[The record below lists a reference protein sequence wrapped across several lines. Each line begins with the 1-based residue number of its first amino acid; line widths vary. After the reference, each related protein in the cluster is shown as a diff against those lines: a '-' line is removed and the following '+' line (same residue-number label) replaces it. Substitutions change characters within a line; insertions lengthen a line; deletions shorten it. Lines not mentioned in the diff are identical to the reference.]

1 MADQNIKVKV
11 KAEWANI
18 NELMAELDAALA
30 TRKTKSGKPLP
41 KSKEVLARESEVRS
55 KYQTMGTKV
64 AAGISPKEMSQ
75 DFTDFFLSFK
85 ELILSLLTATQSAK
99 DEVSKLNQEVH
110 ALQTTKNV
118 KELEL
123 TRTLKKGV
131 LDESGVLTSTK
142 KARQD
147 AMRDLAISNRSGGRG
162 QFYTTTDITKLD
174 RIMNELLSRAQ
185 KIEGDTKATS
195 EQKTEA
201 TDLRTDASRI
211 ADAITMLNNFDKTL
225 NQDFKNLTTEITK
238 LNSLISTKQQEA
250 FNKYENLPTPET
262 DLEVQ
267 GLGSSIMK
275 TETAVDEEVQEDIE
289 KTRKATQELNEE
301 REKSVQID
309 NKQRGSVSKLL
320 ASFFGYQ
327 MALRA
332 LRKL

>member
-320 ASFFGYQ
+320 TSFFGYQ